1 MENPVMNDERWVDER
16 LRALDAGNDTGN
28 DTGND
33 WHPNAGAAL
42 AGLQRRD
49 RRRRSRQRGWIWS
62 TAMASVCAVVMIALP
77 APAKCAL
84 VGVGC
89 QHPRAAALPILPQSA
104 VAAAKPAVQGHA
116 EGYKQSGSPNAP
128 VIFEIYS
135 DYECPACAAFYTRVF
150 PQFEAEYVK
159 TGKVRVIH
167 RDFPLP
173 QHPFAKLAAR
183 YANAAG
189 ETGHYEEVVKQLFAS
204 QPEWAA
210 TGNVDGAV
218 ARVLSPETMLRVRA
232 LVKSDTGLDAT
243 VAADLS
249 MAGWDHID
257 QTPTIVFVYKGIREK
272 VAGAPSFDLLR
283 SFVEGKLTP
292 GSSR

>member
-1 MENPVMNDERWVDER
+1 MNDERWVDER
-16 LRALDAGNDTGN
+16 LRALDP
-28 DTGND
+28 GND

-49 RRRRSRQRGWIWS
+49 GRRRIWQRGWIWS
-62 TAMASVCAVVMIALP
+62 TAMASMGAAVMMALP

-89 QHPRAAALPILPQSA
+89 QRPRAVMPILPGLA
-104 VAAAKPAVQGHA
+104 VAAVKPAHV
-116 EGYKQSGSPNAP
+116 ENYKQSGSPDAP
-128 VIFEIYS
+128 VICEIYS

-150 PQFEAEYVK
+150 PEFEAEYVK
-159 TGKVRVIH
+159 TGKVRVVH

-189 ETGHYEEVVKQLFAS
+189 ETGHYEEVVNQLFAS
-204 QPEWAA
+204 QPEWAVN
-210 TGNVDGAV
+210 GNVDAAV
-218 ARVLSPETMLRVRA
+218 AHVLSAETMRRVRA
-232 LVKSDTGLDAT
+232 LVEKEPGLDGT

-249 MAGWDHID
+249 MAGWDRIN
-257 QTPTIVFVYKGIREK
+257 QTPTIVFVYKGTRQK
-272 VAGAPSFDLLR
+272 VVGTPSFDLLR
-283 SFVEGKLTP
+283 SFLEQVLAK
-292 GSSR
+292 

>member
-1 MENPVMNDERWVDER
+1 MSDEQWVDER
-16 LRALDAGNDTGN
+16 LRALD
-28 DTGND
+28 TGND
-33 WHPNAGAAL
+33 WRPNAGAAL

-49 RRRRSRQRGWIWS
+49 LRRRGWRRGWMWS
-62 TAMASVCAVVMIALP
+62 TAMATMCAIVMMALP

-89 QHPRAAALPILPQSA
+89 KPPRAAALSILPQYA
-104 VAAAKPAVQGHA
+104 AAAAKPAMQGRA
-116 EGYKQSGSPNAP
+116 DNYKQSGSPNAP
-128 VIFEIYS
+128 VILEIYS

-150 PQFEAEYVK
+150 PQLEAEYVK
-159 TGKVRVIH
+159 TGKVRVVH

-189 ETGHYEEVVKQLFAS
+189 ETGHYEEVVHQLFAS

-210 TGNVDGAV
+210 SGNVDGAV
-218 ARVLSPETMLRVRA
+218 AHVLPPETMLKVRA
-232 LVKSDTGLDAT
+232 LVESDAGLDAT

-249 MAGWDHID
+249 MAGWDRIN
-257 QTPTIVFVYKGIREK
+257 QTPTIVFVYKGTREK
-272 VAGAPSFDLLR
+272 IAGAPSFDLLR
-283 SFVEGKLTP
+283 SYLEGKLP
-292 GSSR
+292 K